1 VVDRLVKS
9 IISQD
14 DLKSQTFLPM
24 IYLAKLKSEYEN
36 ILLKE
41 TELTDV

>member
-1 VVDRLVKS
+1 MVEK
-9 IISQD
+9 IILQD
-14 DLKSQTFLPM
+14 DLKAQTFLPM

-41 TELTDV
+41 TELTDA

>member
-1 VVDRLVKS
+1 MADILIAN

-24 IYLAKLKSEYEN
+24 IYMAKLKSEYEN
-36 ILLKE
+36 NLLKD
-41 TELTDV
+41 TELTDA